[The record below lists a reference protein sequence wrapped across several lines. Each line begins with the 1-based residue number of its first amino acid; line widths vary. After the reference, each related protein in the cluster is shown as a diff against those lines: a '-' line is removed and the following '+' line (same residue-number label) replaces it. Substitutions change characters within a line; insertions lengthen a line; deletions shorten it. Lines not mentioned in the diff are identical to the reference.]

1 MKLNHYPTMSVEEIA
16 DDSENKMEALIEQG
30 EHIVIT
36 EDGETKA
43 IMIPVKD
50 YQEMIEEL
58 ELMKRKVQ

>member
-36 EDGETKA
+36 EDGESKA